1 MLCSNRKLVAVGRG
15 ILDLMKPRDHYREKR
30 DIGAVKLR
38 KLWQCRYQDNN
49 CCKQHLGR
57 CSTYWN
63 IQATFDI
70 ITSQE
75 VRTANLAWLL

>member
-1 MLCSNRKLVAVGRG
+1 MLKQKVGCSGPWNIKSHETAGPLQ
-15 ILDLMKPRDHYREKR
+15 R

-57 CSTYWN
+57 SSTYWN

-70 ITSQE
+70 ITWQE
-75 VRTANLAWLL
+75 VRTTNLAWLL